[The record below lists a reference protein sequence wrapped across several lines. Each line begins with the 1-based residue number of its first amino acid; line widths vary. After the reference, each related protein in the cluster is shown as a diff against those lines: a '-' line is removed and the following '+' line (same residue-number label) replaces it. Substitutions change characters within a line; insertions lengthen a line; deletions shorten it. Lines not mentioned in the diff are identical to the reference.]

1 MGNDSVR
8 GQRPDCVDFGKAR
21 ERERQRQVLEVPAAG
36 VQGYRGAEVFR
47 EVPRTS
53 GLPSSHCGSGIKE
66 VTVIQCAR
74 F

>member
-1 MGNDSVR
+1 MC

-21 ERERQRQVLEVPAAG
+21 ERESQVLEVPAAG
-36 VQGYRGAEVFR
+36 VQGYRGAEIFR

-74 F
+74 L